1 MLHIYWAWLPAT
13 MLIGVFVGVTITSL
27 CVIAA
32 NRP

>member
-13 MLIGVFVGVTITSL
+13 ALIGVFVGVAITSL
-27 CVIAA
+27 RIISA

>member
-1 MLHIYWAWLPAT
+1 MLHIYWAWLSAA

-27 CVIAA
+27 CVIAS

>member
-1 MLHIYWAWLPAT
+1 MLHIYWAWLPAA